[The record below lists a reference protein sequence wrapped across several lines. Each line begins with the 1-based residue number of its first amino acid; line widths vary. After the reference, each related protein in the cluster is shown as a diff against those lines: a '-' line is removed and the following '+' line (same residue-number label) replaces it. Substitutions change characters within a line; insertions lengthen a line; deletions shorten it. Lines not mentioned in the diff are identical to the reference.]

1 MRKYILG
8 IILALLLGLG
18 GIFNANTMALD
29 SDYKNNLLKVDI
41 NKAQDGSYNI
51 ELFTQKPYNEPVKVI
66 KKSDTS
72 YYVLLP
78 ETYHSITSVPSNGDV
93 SKVDVKLFPYAGQ
106 DLNNGYTKIN
116 ISTNKPVTFNTNV
129 KTASAQKPQVDSK
142 KLAQLDKA
150 FDNKTN
156 VPTKVASVPNQI
168 QKPVIGVKPV
178 DTTKTDEPKKV
189 EKPSSTPAKIAANT
203 EKPVVK
209 PKTEPA
215 AGTEIEIVTKPK
227 EGQIPKQQEILT
239 TVKEEAIP
247 SVSLEEVLEGDLP
260 DEDELAMEEDA
271 KEQGLTEIATGED
284 EPIPEFSY
292 KREIKDKIRFFIKAC
307 ADNPLLVIAIILF
320 LIAIFLLLSKGKK
333 SDKTEKEA
341 AKASPASGSAYNS
354 LDSLKVQDAAPQHI
368 VEDNSVNIGK
378 EEYSV
383 YESGHIETPDAARV
397 VEASAP
403 VSVAD
408 SYEPKPMQTFEDTVV
423 AVAEDE
429 AQNNDEADVLA
440 TESFGEN
447 RGLCLV
453 NYDGNIALIGYIED
467 EIFVI
472 QNFGKV
478 TLINPGIQ
486 IRVAEQNDNDTIY
499 IVKTANSKL
508 MVRETKTFIGLEMVM

>member
-116 ISTNKPVTFNTNV
+116 ISTNKPVTFKTNV
-129 KTASAQKPQVDSK
+129 KTASVQKPQVDSK

-156 VPTKVASVPNQI
+156 APAKVAIAQNQV

-178 DTTKTDEPKKV
+178 DTTKPAEPAKA
-189 EKPSSTPAKIAANT
+189 EKPSQTPVKIAVNP
-203 EKPVVK
+203 KPVVK
-209 PKTEPA
+209 TKTESA

-227 EGQIPKQQEILT
+227 QAQVPKQQEILT
-239 TVKEEAIP
+239 PAKEENAP

-284 EPIPEFSY
+284 EPIPEYSI
-292 KREIKDKIRFFIKAC
+292 KREIKDKIRAAIKAC
-307 ADNPLLVIAIILF
+307 VDNPLLVIAIILF

-333 SDKTEKEA
+333 SDKEKEA
-341 AKASPASGSAYNS
+341 AKSIQPASPVYNS
-354 LDSLKVQDAAPQHI
+354 LDNIKPQDAAPQHI
-368 VEDNSVNIGK
+368 AEDNSINIGK

-383 YESGHIETPDAARV
+383 YESGHIETPDAAHA

-408 SYEPKPMQTFEDTVV
+408 AYEPKPMQTFEDTTV
-423 AVAEDE
+423 AVAENEDA
-429 AQNNDEADVLA
+429 AQNDDEADVLA
-440 TESFGEN
+440 SESFGEN

-453 NYDGNIALIGYIED
+453 NYDGDIALIGYIED